1 MDKLK
6 ITFGIITTENTQSHL
21 NDIIGSIRSQNIPDD
36 SYEILI
42 VGNCNLQNTSDIK
55 VIPFDDTAR
64 SGWTTR
70 KKNIITREAKYENIV
85 YLHDYIEFTKEWHTE
100 FKLFG
105 DDFEVCM
112 NSILNTDMS
121 RYRDWCL
128 WMDDANGY
136 VQNNNYLIPYDLK
149 NLSKMMYISGA
160 YWVAKKKF
168 MMENMLN
175 EKLKWGQGED
185 VEWSIRVRKI
195 TNFVINDRSI
205 VKLMKYKD
213 RIFNEPTDPEISILR
228 NIHDY
233 NNNDDYENLLKNHI
247 SKWIN

>member
-1 MDKLK
+1 MNF
-6 ITFGIITTENTQSHL
+6 TFGIVTDGNSKDRI
-21 NDIIGSIRSQNIPDD
+21 DRIIDSIELTMCDD
-36 SYEILI
+36 YEVII
-42 VGNCNLQNTSDIK
+42 VGGKNEDINGRKNIRLIEFTDLQF
-55 VIPFDDTAR
+55 PFKI
-64 SGWTTR
+64 SE

-85 YLHDYIEFTKEWHTE
+85 YLHDYIEFTKDWHTE
-100 FKLFG
+100 FKKFG
-105 DDFEVCM
+105 NNFDVCM
-112 NSILNTDMS
+112 NSILNTDMT

-128 WMDDANGY
+128 WMDDASEY

-175 EKLKWGQGED
+175 EKLKWGQSED

-195 TNFVINDRSI
+195 TDFIINERSI
-205 VKLMKYKD
+205 VKLMKHKD
-213 RIFNEPTDPEISILR
+213 RIFNEPTEAEISILR
-228 NIHDY
+228 SIGNY
-233 NNNDDYENLLKNHI
+233 NNPDDYKNLLKNHI

>member
-1 MDKLK
+1 MNF
-6 ITFGIITTENTQSHL
+6 TFGIVTDGNSKDRIDRIIDSIELTMVDDYEVIIMGGKSENT
-21 NDIIGSIRSQNIPDD
+21 NNRK
-36 SYEILI
+36 
-42 VGNCNLQNTSDIK
+42 NTRTIEFIDEQVSPKI
-55 VIPFDDTAR
+55 
-64 SGWTTR
+64 SE

-105 DDFEVCM
+105 NDFEVCM
-112 NSILNTDMS
+112 NSILNTDLT

-128 WMDDANGY
+128 WMDDANTY

-168 MMENMLN
+168 MTENMLN
-175 EKLKWGQGED
+175 EKLRWGQGED

-195 TNFVINDRSI
+195 TEFKINERSV
-205 VKLMKYKD
+205 VKLMKHKD
-213 RIFNEPTDPEISILR
+213 RIFNEPTGIEISRLR
-228 NIHDY
+228 NIRAY
-233 NNNDDYENLLKNHI
+233 NNADDYENLIKNHI

>member
-1 MDKLK
+1 MNF
-6 ITFGIITTENTQSHL
+6 TFGIVTDGNSKDRI
-21 NDIIGSIRSQNIPDD
+21 DRIIDSIELTMSDD
-36 SYEILI
+36 YEIII
-42 VGNCNLQNTSDIK
+42 VGGKTGNMNDRKNTRTIEFIDEQVPAKISE
-55 VIPFDDTAR
+55 
-64 SGWTTR
+64 

-105 DDFEVCM
+105 NDFDVCM

-128 WMDDANGY
+128 WMDDAKGY
-136 VQNNNYLIPYDLK
+136 VENNNYLIPYDLK

-168 MMENMLN
+168 MLENMLN

-185 VEWSIRVRKI
+185 VEWSQRIQHKWNYKLNKNSSV
-195 TNFVINDRSI
+195 NF
-205 VKLMKYKD
+205 
-213 RIFNEPTDPEISILR
+213 
-228 NIHDY
+228 
-233 NNNDDYENLLKNHI
+233 LKH
-247 SKWIN
+247 K

>member
-1 MDKLK
+1 MNF
-6 ITFGIITTENTQSHL
+6 TFGIVTDGNSKDRIDRIIDSIELTMVDDYEVIIMGGKSGNT
-21 NDIIGSIRSQNIPDD
+21 NNRK
-36 SYEILI
+36 
-42 VGNCNLQNTSDIK
+42 NTRTIEFIDEHVPAKISE
-55 VIPFDDTAR
+55 
-64 SGWTTR
+64 